1 MAFRSLP
8 PLAFSSGWGRHFLDS
23 VLAEFCEA
31 SSSAPATSPTQKE
44 TLHGRAQSQHSRS
57 WSREHWCSRPAI
69 LAVLGEALFVQ
80 GILSSSAWVVLQG
93 ASQGH
98 SSMSCTQGLCRSPV
112 CQLDSKGEKT
122 VRDLLRPG
130 APDTLH
136 VVTNKLSREWKV
148 CEYCPFEPQQCHGL
162 ETLPASVHSLTVFL
176 DFETQSLAFPRF
188 FTFLKSASMK

>member
-1 MAFRSLP
+1 MKRHPLLLP
-8 PLAFSSGWGRHFLDS
+8 HPLHRKRHYTAGHSGACL
-23 VLAEFCEA
+23 
-31 SSSAPATSPTQKE
+31 
-44 TLHGRAQSQHSRS
+44 QSQHSRS

-98 SSMSCTQGLCRSPV
+98 PSMSCTQGLCRSPV
-112 CQLDSKGEKT
+112 CQLNSKGKQT
-122 VRDLLRPG
+122 VRDLLRPR

-136 VVTNKLSREWKV
+136 VITNKLSREWKV

-176 DFETQSLAFPRF
+176 DFETQPLAFPRF